1 MAGGTPKTSVN
12 RCEWAGTDPLYVRY
26 HDVEWGVPAH
36 ADRHLFE
43 MFILEGAQAGLS
55 WITILRRRQS
65 YRRAFDDFD
74 LEKVARYDGQR
85 IDELLQD
92 PGIVRNRLKVEST
105 VSNAQAFLEVIEEH
119 GSLDAYLWA
128 FVDSQPIV
136 NRWKSIGEV
145 PAETDESRAMSTALR
160 KRGFRFAGPT
170 ICYAYMQAV
179 GMVNDHVA
187 NCYRWPEVQTHASL

>member
-136 NRWKSIGEV
+136 NRCASADSGS
-145 PAETDESRAMSTALR
+145 PARPSAT
-160 KRGFRFAGPT
+160 PT
-170 ICYAYMQAV
+170 CRPWA
-179 GMVNDHVA
+179 
-187 NCYRWPEVQTHASL
+187 W